1 MIAIIIL
8 SRDCTS
14 IPTSIAGL
22 EESHT
27 KTLRIDDLES
37 DAIIYSHNFEPGFL
51 TNTSSNLL
59 GQNYYA
65 QYPLAF
71 SCEVVVHAPLDNGRI
86 MLTIESFF
94 IPSSDQTCK
103 DDFLYVFDS
112 NTARSKAMPEA
123 GGEQGLCLS
132 QYPKNPVFSTKSYI
146 CIAFH
151 TSNSP
156 RFQVSN
162 SEAIKPGFKIIVTA
176 FQESTSRIPFS
187 FFAFLCSF

>member
-1 MIAIIIL
+1 M
-8 SRDCTS
+8 
-14 IPTSIAGL
+14 PTSIAGL

-37 DAIIYSHNFEPGFL
+37 GAIIYSHDLESGL
-51 TNTSSNLL
+51 LANTSSTIL

-65 QYPLAF
+65 HYPLAF

-112 NTARSKAMPEA
+112 NTARSKAMVGIYIYLMA
-123 GGEQGLCLS
+123 FCCLTPPPFAPFLLLS
-132 QYPKNPVFSTKSYI
+132 LTPVMIKYPHGYI
-146 CIAFH
+146 IY
-151 TSNSP
+151 
-156 RFQVSN
+156 
-162 SEAIKPGFKIIVTA
+162 
-176 FQESTSRIPFS
+176 
-187 FFAFLCSF
+187 